1 MELRWFIINL
11 WFFWVGVMQVL
22 IVTNKDSLNQLLA
35 EHFREQ
41 FRAKTFVTTELEV
54 AKRELELNDQYNV
67 VVLKNPKPSDVDPTL
82 KAEIHDDPALLPK
95 EFDFAHRILNLLYD
109 QSREISVIIIGEYD
123 SSFQNFECISERLR
137 LEELNRVVIK
147 RLKLKKEDFSHIKLP
162 AYVAIPVKDLVA
174 LKKVPCDLFI
184 KLNRKDGDD
193 YLKRFKEGDDFSV
206 DDIKTYQAAG
216 VNFLYVRKDERD
228 AFYQGLTK
236 ETLVKVK
243 DLANAEVEEKI
254 KINSSIFQASSLFMR
269 ELGIT
274 EGTLHMVETSLKT
287 IQQMVTHESK
297 LGVFLKKLLQSQESY
312 SFKRSALISALS
324 YQVLPQMDWGSGDQL
339 QQIFL
344 KIHTV
349 SFYHDLG
356 LEEDLHLKILFKE
369 DIDEQNKLTSKERD
383 IVLNHAQK
391 MATIMQGIPKLPQG
405 VDLIVKQHH
414 GQTNGIGF
422 PEKLSSGISPLA
434 IFFIVMEHFSLLILE
449 CKDKIQFEIIFDE
462 LYKKHT
468 LPSYRKVVDILRDK
482 FCPTYKS

>member
-1 MELRWFIINL
+1 M
-11 WFFWVGVMQVL
+11 VGLMQVL
-22 IVTNKDSLNQLLA
+22 ILTNKDSLNNLLA
-35 EHFREQ
+35 EHLRDQ
-41 FRAKTFVTTELEV
+41 FRAKTFVASTLDA
-54 AKRELELNDQYNV
+54 AKKEIEFNNQFNLV
-67 VVLKNPKPSDVDPTL
+67 IIKNPKETELVDSNSLQSNDGETELTKESDY
-82 KAEIHDDPALLPK
+82 AS
-95 EFDFAHRILNLLYD
+95 RILNALYD
-109 QSREISVIIIGEYD
+109 QSLDTPVIIIGEYD
-123 SSFQNFECISERLR
+123 SSFQNYECISDRLR
-137 LEELNRVVIK
+137 LEELNRVIIK
-147 RLKLKKEDFSHIKLP
+147 RLKLKKEDYAHIKLP
-162 AYVAIPVKDLVA
+162 DYVSIPIKDLLA
-174 LKKVPCDLFI
+174 LRSVPCDLFI

-236 ETLVKVK
+236 ETLVIVK
-243 DLANAEVEEKI
+243 DLASAEVKEKI

-287 IQQMVTHESK
+287 IQQMVTNESK
-297 LGVFLKKLLQSQESY
+297 LGVFLKNLLQSQESY
-312 SFKRSALISALS
+312 SFKRSSLISALS

-369 DIDEQNKLTSKERD
+369 DIEEQNKLTTKERD
-383 IVLNHAQK
+383 LVLNHAQK
-391 MATIMQGIPKLPQG
+391 MATLMQGIPKLPQG

-434 IFFIVMEHFSLLILE
+434 IFFIVMEHFSSLILE
-449 CKDKIQFEIIFDE
+449 CKDKIQFEMIFDE

-482 FCPTYKS
+482 FCPTYKT